1 MFAASFSENCSVGE
15 ISRKR
20 KTQIFGDRGFFF
32 WWLLLFFLP
41 SEAPL
46 NTVISV
52 ATLLL
57 ILLIEDKLLL
67 QGCAVVW
74 GSGQSWV
81 VMDMQSVSV
90 QRMAQA
96 MPLDENLKVME
107 FPFFCFFVFV
117 SNSSLSLNVIN
128 VSD

>member
-67 QGCAVVW
+67 QGRAVVW

-90 QRMAQA
+90 RRMAQA
-96 MPLDENLKVME
+96 MDEQLDENLKVME
-107 FPFFCFFVFV
+107 FPVFCFLF
-117 SNSSLSLNVIN
+117 L
-128 VSD
+128 